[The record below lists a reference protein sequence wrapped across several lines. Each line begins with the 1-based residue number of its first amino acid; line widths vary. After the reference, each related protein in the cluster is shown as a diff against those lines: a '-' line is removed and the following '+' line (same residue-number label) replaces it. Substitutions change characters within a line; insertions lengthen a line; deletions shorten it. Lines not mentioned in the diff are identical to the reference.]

1 MNNLPRSA
9 VVDLYQQPLL
19 DLVYCAHTVHRENFS
34 ANKVQISQLFSVKTG
49 GCPEDCGYCPQSA
62 HYKTGVIKEPVLA
75 VEPVIERA
83 KAAKT
88 LGITRF
94 CIGAAWRSPPK
105 KSFLI
110 MLDMIKAIKNLGLET
125 CATLGMLSDEQAQQ
139 LKEAGLDFYNHNLDT
154 SPEYYAKIV
163 TTRTYADRLETIQ
176 RVRDAGIKV
185 CCGGI
190 LSMGESREDRIELLW
205 QLYNLQPGPESVTIN
220 RLSPV
225 KGTPFADI
233 PVIDLFEFVRAIAV
247 ARILFPKSYIR
258 LSAGRH
264 LMSDELQALCYMAG
278 MNSIFYGEIL
288 FTTKNPGASHDEQ
301 LLQRLG
307 LIKMTMDEVL
317 CN

>member
-1 MNNLPRSA
+1 MNKLQKNA
-9 VVDLYQQPLL
+9 VIDLFQQPLL
-19 DLVYCAHTVHRENFS
+19 DLVYRAHTIHRENFS
-34 ANKVQISQLFSVKTG
+34 NNKVQISQLFSVKTG
-49 GCPEDCGYCPQSA
+49 SCPEDCAYCPQSA
-62 HYKTGVIKEPVLA
+62 HYKTDIIKEPVLA
-75 VEPVIERA
+75 IEPVLARA
-83 KAAKT
+83 KAAQG

-105 KSFLI
+105 KSFPV
-110 MLDMIKAIKNLGLET
+110 MLEMIKGIKNLGLET
-125 CATLGMLSDEQAQQ
+125 CATLGMLTEEQAQQ

-154 SPEYYAKIV
+154 SPEYYAKVV

-190 LSMGESREDRIELLW
+190 LSMGETRDDRIELVW
-205 QLYNLQPGPESVTIN
+205 QLYKLQPGPESITIN

-225 KGTPFADI
+225 PGTPFANV
-233 PVIDLFEFVRAIAV
+233 PVIDLFEFVRVIAI

-264 LMSDELQALCYMAG
+264 LMSDELQALCFMAG
-278 MNSIFYGEIL
+278 MNSIFYGEKL
-288 FTTKNPGASHDEQ
+288 FTTKNPGACHDEQ

-307 LIKMTMDEVL
+307 LEKMTMAEVVEI
-317 CN
+317 